1 MIEMG
6 FNQSEKMRSLQHRS
20 SKSSKEKGLPSS
32 ETKNAHVLEK
42 VGTLKTER
50 LRHEVNKNSGVS
62 PLGNCRKPWRSRN
75 ATGIE
80 GPIKNMSNVP
90 YYLQRKE
97 NGDNIHEKALNFGV
111 LDWGLLERWAYHQ
124 RSVTDVGG
132 GDSASSSTMS
142 STFSTFGSSN
152 QSCRTMSSSRGKKS
166 PSAFHRKKPPV
177 LDSSIKMSEK
187 ESSAHTNG
195 FCGSRTSSSSS
206 SSSKFPV
213 QHERHSDADFCL
225 IVDHKLGT
233 DGNKNLDSQAISS
246 EVCVALHSATSPS
259 GYKID
264 DSPATKVVED
274 QNSSLMK
281 AEMPQDYPHSLPIA
295 DDMPWLS
302 LDRRVRWDYLRQSVD
317 GGCLNSDSPL
327 TSDGWLDERNGN
339 NYSGSLAEDVE
350 IIRQYPHV
358 PHSCPL
364 PRTIL
369 KDEPDI
375 SCTLPSESSG
385 PTDKLFPRDP
395 CKKLEVNTI
404 QESRK
409 SGAKAMAVT
418 GKKKKSSDHPTS
430 VGLSRMSRSCSLKEG
445 SSEEQFETISYLY
458 NSQGDQATRNNKS
471 RQSPLRRILDPLFK
485 PKNNL
490 RLTGIAAALPGRHS
504 CELSRTV
511 KAFHGLH
518 KPSKTSVDSTC
529 KGIHQDEKHMASV
542 KQAFLQLAWENG
554 YPSFIISSCDSEVL
568 AATTTMTSVSNDD
581 GLECIY
587 KLFSIK
593 DSKKKS
599 MFWSNPVS
607 KGKKHQLTSNVVGQL
622 RVSLC
627 KLRSY
632 QYDNSHVVREF
643 NLFGAES
650 TPTSHKPVDN
660 PIKSELAAVV
670 VNLPLEM
677 PKSTNVGDL
686 RCSEFRSAPNEEK
699 RLQTDRHDVA
709 VDRSGVSVILPS
721 GVHGL
726 STDGEPSPLIERW
739 RSGGA
744 CDCGGWDEG
753 CKLTI
758 LSDKL
763 QECTSGS
770 FQDRQTTDRTY
781 RFELFIQGGSQE
793 KRHAFSMVS
802 FGDGRYAVDYLSSI
816 SLLQAFAIC
825 IAIHHGRKPDNYS
838 AEPKSFREHDV
849 CGQSGRPLRA
859 QGDHASYVPNHPPL
873 SPVGRA

>member
-6 FNQSEKMRSLQHRS
+6 FDRSEKMRSLQHRS

-32 ETKNAHVLEK
+32 ETKNADVLEK

-50 LRHEVNKNSGVS
+50 LPRQTAKVRHEVNKNSGVS
-62 PLGNCRKPWRSRN
+62 PLGNYRKPWPSRN

-90 YYLQRKE
+90 CYLQRKE
-97 NGDNIHEKALNFGV
+97 NGDNIHGKALNFGV

-124 RSVTDVGG
+124 TSVTDVGG

-142 STFSTFGSSN
+142 SAFSTFGSSN
-152 QSCRTMSSSRGKKS
+152 QSCRTTSSSRGKKS

-177 LDSSIKMSEK
+177 MDSSIKMYEK
-187 ESSAHTNG
+187 ESSARTNGG
-195 FCGSRTSSSSS
+195 FCGSRIS
-206 SSSKFPV
+206 SSSKFPA

-233 DGNKNLDSQAISS
+233 DDNENLDSQAISG

-259 GYKID
+259 GCKID
-264 DSPATKVVED
+264 DSPAVED

-281 AEMPQDYPHSLPIA
+281 AEMSQDYPHSLPIA
-295 DDMPWLS
+295 NDMLWLS
-302 LDRRVRWDYLRQSVD
+302 QDRRVGWDYLGQSVA
-317 GGCLNSDSPL
+317 GGCLNSDSPI
-327 TSDGWLDERNGN
+327 TSDGWLDERNDN

-369 KDEPDI
+369 DDEPDI
-375 SCTLPSESSG
+375 SCTLLSESSG
-385 PTDKLFPRDP
+385 PTDKSIRTNGDKKLLPRDP
-395 CKKLEVNTI
+395 CKQLEVNTI

-409 SGAKAMAVT
+409 SGAKDTAVT
-418 GKKKKSSDHPTS
+418 GKKSSDHPTS
-430 VGLSRMSRSCSLKEG
+430 VGLSRMSRSSSLKEG

-458 NSQGDQATRNNKS
+458 NSQGDQATRNNKG

-490 RLTGIAAALPGRHS
+490 RLTGIAAALPGRRS

-529 KGIHQDEKHMASV
+529 QPRRSMNASGRLSINGKGIHQDEKHVASV

-554 YPSFIISSCDSEVL
+554 CPSFIISSCDGEVL
-568 AATTTMTSVSNDD
+568 AATTTMRSVSNDD
-581 GLECIY
+581 DGLECMY

-643 NLFGAES
+643 NLFGAEPA
-650 TPTSHKPVDN
+650 PTSHKPVDN
-660 PIKSELAAVV
+660 PIKIELASVV
-670 VNLPLEM
+670 VNLPLDR
-677 PKSTNVGDL
+677 PKSTNIGNL
-686 RCSEFRSAPNEEK
+686 RCTEFRSRLSTSSENNQSAPNEEK

-709 VDRSGVSVILPS
+709 VDRSGISVMLPS

-758 LSDKL
+758 LTDK
-763 QECTSGS
+763 

-781 RFELFIQGGSQE
+781 RFELFIQ
-793 KRHAFSMVS
+793 V
-802 FGDGRYAVDYLSSI
+802 
-816 SLLQAFAIC
+816 
-825 IAIHHGRKPDNYS
+825 
-838 AEPKSFREHDV
+838 
-849 CGQSGRPLRA
+849 
-859 QGDHASYVPNHPPL
+859 
-873 SPVGRA
+873 

>member
-1 MIEMG
+1 MG
-6 FNQSEKMRSLQHRS
+6 FSQSEKMRSLQHCS
-20 SKSSKEKGLPSS
+20 SKSSTEKGLPSS
-32 ETKNAHVLEK
+32 EIKNADVLEK

-50 LRHEVNKNSGVS
+50 LPRQTAKVRHEVNKNSGVS
-62 PLGNCRKPWRSRN
+62 PLGNYQKPWPSRK

-124 RSVTDVGG
+124 KSVTDEGG

-142 STFSTFGSSN
+142 STFSTFGFSN

-177 LDSSIKMSEK
+177 TDSSIEMYEK
-187 ESSAHTNG
+187 ESSGHTEG
-195 FCGSRTSSSSS
+195 FCGSRISSTKSA
-206 SSSKFPV
+206 V
-213 QHERHSDADFCL
+213 QHDKHSDADFCL
-225 IVDHKLGT
+225 IVDHKIGT
-233 DGNKNLDSQAISS
+233 DNNTNLDLQAISS
-246 EVCVALHSATSPS
+246 EVCLAPHSATSPS

-264 DSPATKVVED
+264 DSTATKVVED

-281 AEMPQDYPHSLPIA
+281 AEMSQDYPHSLPIA
-295 DDMPWLS
+295 NDMLWLS
-302 LDRRVRWDYLRQSVD
+302 QDRKVRWDYLQQSVD
-317 GGCLNSDSPL
+317 SGCLNSDSPV

-364 PRTIL
+364 PCTIL
-369 KDEPDI
+369 NDEPDI
-375 SCTLPSESSG
+375 SCTLLSESSG
-385 PTDKLFPRDP
+385 PTDKSLCTNGYNKLFLRDP
-395 CKKLEVNTI
+395 CKQLEVNTI

-409 SGAKAMAVT
+409 SVAKAMAVT
-418 GKKKKSSDHPTS
+418 GKKSSDHPTS
-430 VGLSRMSRSCSLKEG
+430 VGLRRMSRSSSLKEG
-445 SSEEQFETISYLY
+445 SPEEQFETISHLY
-458 NSQGDQATRNNKS
+458 NSQGDQATRNNKG
-471 RQSPLRRILDPLFK
+471 RQRPLRRILDPLFK
-485 PKNNL
+485 PRNNL
-490 RLTGIAAALPGRHS
+490 HLSGIAAALPGRHS

-511 KAFHGLH
+511 KAFHGSH

-529 KGIHQDEKHMASV
+529 QPRRSMNASSRLSINGKGIDQDEKHMASV
-542 KQAFLQLAWENG
+542 KQAFLQLAWKNG
-554 YPSFIISSCDSEVL
+554 YPLFIISSCDSEVL
-568 AATTTMTSVSNDD
+568 AATTTLRSVSNDD

-599 MFWSNPVS
+599 MFWSNPVI

-627 KLRSY
+627 KLSSY
-632 QYDNSHVVREF
+632 MYDSFHVVREF
-643 NLFGAES
+643 NLFGAEPA
-650 TPTSHKPVDN
+650 PTSHKFVDS
-660 PIKSELAAVV
+660 PIKSELAAIVI
-670 VNLPLEM
+670 NLPLDR
-677 PKSTNVGDL
+677 PKSTNIGNL
-686 RCSEFRSAPNEEK
+686 HCSEFRSSLSTSSENNPSAPNEEK
-699 RLQTDRHDVA
+699 RLQTDQHDVA
-709 VDRSGVSVILPS
+709 VDQSGISVILPS

-726 STDGEPSPLIERW
+726 STEGEPSPLIERW

-763 QECTSGS
+763 PSVH
-770 FQDRQTTDRTY
+770 
-781 RFELFIQGGSQE
+781 LWFIPRLSNC
-793 KRHAFSMVS
+793 R
-802 FGDGRYAVDYLSSI
+802 RY
-816 SLLQAFAIC
+816 LQI
-825 IAIHHGRKPDNYS
+825 
-838 AEPKSFREHDV
+838 
-849 CGQSGRPLRA
+849 
-859 QGDHASYVPNHPPL
+859 
-873 SPVGRA
+873 